1 MYKRLA
7 GQRRE
12 AFPLPASSAYLPEWP
27 AAAPDRGVLGPHK
40 PRLRLLLESSEDF
53 QEPENPHQSCQ
64 VQP

>member
-27 AAAPDRGVLGPHK
+27 AAAPDWGVLGPHK

-53 QEPENPHQSCQ
+53 QEPKNPHQSCQ